1 MENSQVDA
9 ILVQRLAGMLDDKG
23 SFVVHY
29 MGYKKI
35 LEIQEGI
42 ESPVDA
48 ALAMCKHAGLHGV
61 RLIGGMVGPYA
72 VAFVPVDSCITIET

>member
-9 ILVQRLAGMLDDKG
+9 ILVHRLVGTLEDKG
-23 SFVVHY
+23 CFAVR
-29 MGYKKI
+29 YKGFQKI
-35 LEIQEGI
+35 LEVQEGMNT
-42 ESPVDA
+42 PVDA
-48 ALAMCKHAGLHGV
+48 ALAMCKHAGLKGV